1 MDDKGYDMSKLFR
14 CIVLIALSM
23 CISCND
29 EYNSSNAYTP
39 LLSIHYLKPSNCN
52 FNFESNESSMPL
64 SLICE
69 GVEWK
74 INNNAKWL
82 NVSPNSGNTTT
93 DVTISAEQ
101 HLSGDTSRVSILSL
115 ESTTPEWEYS
125 RVLTVS
131 QSAATPF
138 LIPEVKD
145 CSFSGAAST
154 MDIGI
159 SSNSVWIVNY
169 NSDWMK
175 AHKVSESLLNISV
188 DDNPTNDYRT
198 ETIILSNKSGKH
210 TINITQYPANVS
222 ASQTTIQTEKD
233 AALFTLMID
242 SEIDWNATSSVDW
255 IQLSPSEGEAGISEL
270 EISLTENNTINERQG
285 YVYIYTGNHQ
295 KVQIKIIQRGL
306 FLNVEETSLSF
317 TSDSEAQE
325 ISIQS
330 NTEWIISDYPDWLS
344 LSETEGEGAQIITAT
359 PSENNSTMSRSGQ
372 ITIQHR
378 EVALSHSVHITQSGK
393 PFNIEQTTLHFGVKA
408 STQPIEIISELPWQ
422 STISNDW
429 ISTDITSG
437 NGNATVQVSVTE
449 TQSYDERFGTIEY
462 SVVDKDITINVHQL
476 AKYFTITNRAFN
488 FSSKGGTAKLSF
500 SSNESWKIQK
510 ADCNDWVSLS
520 DTIGEGN
527 GNITITVADNPSVKE
542 RQGSLIINT
551 GVGQAIKINIK
562 QAARYLRADVKS
574 LSYFAKGGTDA
585 ITISSDGEYKIET
598 SADWIDI
605 KMINDSR
612 WNVSIPYNEAAI
624 IREGTITIQL
634 TDLEEGE
641 LVVTIPVKQ
650 TYEGGIYIDRAFEE
664 EINWD
669 VTNENGFAISIK
681 SYNMDST
688 WDSKEKDSI
697 VIMKSEYTP
706 DGKYDSEDKDTTD
719 VNKSDFSRDNG
730 FDSTNRDSTNVNKS
744 DYSNEQDWN

>member
-1 MDDKGYDMSKLFR
+1 M
-14 CIVLIALSM
+14 IAPVFF
-23 CISCND
+23 IGCND
-29 EYNSSNAYTP
+29 EFEKNQSRYP
-39 LLSIHYLKPSNCN
+39 LLSHYYLSPTKVDFS
-52 FNFESNESSMPL
+52 FNSEAQTIKTEITS
-64 SLICE
+64 E
-69 GVEWK
+69 GVDWALH
-74 INNNAKWL
+74 NNASW
-82 NVSPNSGNTTT
+82 
-93 DVTISAEQ
+93 VTISPTSGKETTQVSITTDQ
-101 HLSGDTSRVSILSL
+101 HFSGDTARMSILTL
-115 ESTTPEWEYS
+115 ESTTPEWQYS
-125 RVLTVS
+125 RALAVS

-138 LIPEVKD
+138 LIPEIKD
-145 CSFSGAAST
+145 CSFSGTANT
-154 MDIGI
+154 MEIGI
-159 SSNSVWIVNY
+159 SSNSVWTATC

-175 AHKVSESLLNISV
+175 AHKMSESLLNISV

-306 FLNVEETSLSF
+306 FLNIEETSLSF
-317 TSDSEAQE
+317 TSDSETQE
-325 ISIQS
+325 ILIQS

-344 LSETEGEGAQIITAT
+344 LSETEGEGSQPITAT
-359 PSENNSTMSRSGQ
+359 PSVNNSTMSRSGK
-372 ITIQHR
+372 IMIKHR
-378 EVALSHSVHITQSGK
+378 EVALSHSIHITQSGK
-393 PFNIEQTTLHFGVKA
+393 IFNIEQTTLQFGVKA
-408 STQPIEIISELPWQ
+408 STQPIKIISELPWQ
-422 STISNDW
+422 SIISADW
-429 ISTDITSG
+429 ISTDLTSG
-437 NGNATVQVSVTE
+437 DGDATVQVSVTE

-462 SVVDKDITINVHQL
+462 SVVDKDITVNVHQL
-476 AKYFTITNRAFN
+476 AKYFTITNKAFN

-510 ADCNDWVSLS
+510 EDSIDWVSLS

-542 RQGSLIINT
+542 RQGSLLINT
-551 GVGQAIKINIK
+551 SVGQAIKINLK

-612 WNVSIPYNEAAI
+612 WNVSIPYNETAI

-719 VNKSDFSRDNG
+719 VNKSDFSGDNG

>member
-1 MDDKGYDMSKLFR
+1 M
-14 CIVLIALSM
+14 IAPVFF
-23 CISCND
+23 IGCND
-29 EYNSSNAYTP
+29 EFEKNQSRYP
-39 LLSIHYLKPSNCN
+39 LLSHYYLSPTKVDFS
-52 FNFESNESSMPL
+52 FNSEAQTIKTEITS
-64 SLICE
+64 E
-69 GVEWK
+69 GVDWALH
-74 INNNAKWL
+74 NNASWVTLSPTSGKESTQ
-82 NVSPNSGNTTT
+82 VSITT
-93 DVTISAEQ
+93 DQ
-101 HLSGDTSRVSILSL
+101 HFSGDTARMSILTL
-115 ESTTPEWEYS
+115 ESTTPEWQYS
-125 RVLTVS
+125 RALAVS

-138 LIPEVKD
+138 LIPEIKD
-145 CSFSGAAST
+145 CSFSGTANT
-154 MDIGI
+154 MEIGI
-159 SSNSVWIVNY
+159 SSNSVWTATC

-175 AHKVSESLLNISV
+175 AHKMSESLLNISV

-317 TSDSEAQE
+317 TSDSETQE
-325 ISIQS
+325 ILIQS

-344 LSETEGEGAQIITAT
+344 LSETEGEGSQPITAT
-359 PSENNSTMSRSGQ
+359 PSENNITMSRSGK
-372 ITIQHR
+372 IMIKHR
-378 EVALSHSVHITQSGK
+378 EVALSHSIHITQSGK
-393 PFNIEQTTLHFGVKA
+393 IFNIEQTTLQFGVKA
-408 STQPIEIISELPWQ
+408 STQPIKIISELPWQ
-422 STISNDW
+422 SIISADW
-429 ISTDITSG
+429 ISTDLTSG
-437 NGNATVQVSVTE
+437 DGDATVQVSVTE

-462 SVVDKDITINVHQL
+462 SVVDKDITVNVHQL
-476 AKYFTITNRAFN
+476 AKYFTITNKAFN

-510 ADCNDWVSLS
+510 EDSIDWVSLS

-551 GVGQAIKINIK
+551 SVGQAIKINIK
-562 QAARYLRADVKS
+562 QAARYLRTDIKS

-585 ITISSDGEYKIET
+585 ITISSDGEYDIVS

-605 KMINDSR
+605 KKNGAFR
-612 WNVSIPYNEAAI
+612 WDITIPNNETAI

-688 WDSKEKDSI
+688 WDSKHKDSI
-697 VIMKSEYTP
+697 VIMKSEYTA

-719 VNKSDFSRDNG
+719 VNKSDFSGDNG

>member
-1 MDDKGYDMSKLFR
+1 MKLFKT
-14 CIVLIALSM
+14 INLIGLSIWIALVC
-23 CISCND
+23 CIGCSD
-29 EYNSSNAYTP
+29 EYEKNQSYYP
-39 LLSIHYLKPSNCN
+39 LLSHYYLNPLIVD
-52 FNFESNESSMPL
+52 FNFDSNAQTTNTQIIS
-64 SLICE
+64 E
-69 GVEWK
+69 GVDWTL
-74 INNNAKWL
+74 NNAASWL
-82 NVSPNSGNTTT
+82 TISPTNGKETSL
-93 DVTISAEQ
+93 VTISAEQ
-101 HLSGDTSRVSILSL
+101 HLSGDTTRMSIITL
-115 ESTTPEWEYS
+115 ESITPEWEYS
-125 RVLTVS
+125 RAFTVS

-138 LIPEVKD
+138 LIPEIKD
-145 CSFSGAAST
+145 CSFSGTAST

-159 SSNSVWIVNY
+159 SSNSVWSITS
-169 NSDWMK
+169 NSNWMK
-175 AHKVSESLLNISV
+175 AHKVSESLLKISV

-210 TINITQYPANVS
+210 AINITQYPANVS

-270 EISLTENNTINERQG
+270 EISLTENSTINERQG

-295 KVQIKIIQRGL
+295 KIQIKIIQRGL
-306 FLNVEETSLSF
+306 FLNVEETSISF
-317 TSDSEAQE
+317 TSDSETQE
-325 ISIQS
+325 ILIQS

-344 LSETEGEGAQIITAT
+344 LSETEGEGAQTITAT
-359 PSENNSTMSRSGQ
+359 PSVNNSTMSRSGK
-372 ITIQHR
+372 IIIKHR
-378 EVALSHSVHITQSGK
+378 EVALSHSIHIIQSGK
-393 PFNIEQTTLHFGVKA
+393 TFNIEQTTLQFGVKA
-408 STQPIEIISELPWQ
+408 STQPIKIISELPWQ
-422 STISNDW
+422 STISTDW
-429 ISTDITSG
+429 ISTDLTSG
-437 NGNATVQVSVTE
+437 DGDATVQVSVTE

-462 SVVDKDITINVHQL
+462 SVVDKDITVNVHQL
-476 AKYFTITNRAFN
+476 AKYFTITNKAFN

-510 ADCNDWVSLS
+510 EDSIDWVSLS

-542 RQGSLIINT
+542 RQGSLLINT
-551 GVGQAIKINIK
+551 SVGQAIKINLK

-612 WNVSIPYNEAAI
+612 WNVSIPYNETAI

-688 WDSKEKDSI
+688 WDSKHKDSI
-697 VIMKSEYTP
+697 VIMKSEYTA

-719 VNKSDFSRDNG
+719 VNKSD
-730 FDSTNRDSTNVNKS
+730 
-744 DYSNEQDWN
+744 YSNEKDWN